1 MPSVID
7 RQKSA
12 TVLIADDYAVVRAGV
27 RYILD
32 GLPSVRIVAE
42 TSDAANVCPLAAL
55 HQPNLVILDAI
66 MCKGIGI
73 TLLPELKQKVPNCR
87 LLILSVCD
95 DPECVQQCIQAG
107 ACGYVLK
114 KADPS
119 DLRSAVTSVLAG
131 RQYFSAD
138 LERRE
143 GPRVVTLVTARERQI
158 LALIVSGKTNKQMA
172 AQLGISPRTVE
183 THRESVM
190 RKTGV
195 SSVAE
200 LTRYAIENGTLEFT

>member
-1 MPSVID
+1 MID

-12 TVLIADDYAVVRAGV
+12 TVLIADDHAVVRAGV
-27 RYILD
+27 RYILE
-32 GLPSVRIVAE
+32 GLPSVKIIAE
-42 TSDAANVCPLAAL
+42 TSEAANVCPLAAL
-55 HQPNLVILDAI
+55 HQPSLIILDAI

-73 TLLPELKQKVPNCR
+73 TLLPELRRKVPNCR
-87 LLILSVCD
+87 LLILTVCD
-95 DPECVQQCIQAG
+95 DPECVQQCIQGG

-114 KADPS
+114 RSDPADI
-119 DLRSAVTSVLAG
+119 RSAVASVLAG
-131 RQYFSAD
+131 RRYFSAD

-143 GPRVVTLVTARERQI
+143 GPRLVALITARERQI

-172 AQLGISPRTVE
+172 AHLGISPRTVE

-200 LTRYAIENGTLEFT
+200 LTRYAIENGTLEFS